1 MHSLSLKLAVEGSG
15 CLCYII
21 SSGGRQSKGKKTVS
35 ILFLSQGQR
44 GRKTLAQKF
53 SPNTS
58 SSMRDFASQS
68 HTYMHRLHIGSNKHR
83 HSISTLTKKAQTH
96 TNTHTLPGPTNIH
109 ACQVERSIQGENRGV
124 RVCAQ
129 VLPGSV

>member
-1 MHSLSLKLAVEGSG
+1 MEGSG

-21 SSGGRQSKGKKTVS
+21 SRGGRQSKGKKTVS

-68 HTYMHRLHIGSNKHR
+68 HTYMHTLHIGSNKHR

-96 TNTHTLPGPTNIH
+96 TQTHTLCLGRLIFTRVRWNGPFRVRTEGCVCVH
-109 ACQVERSIQGENRGV
+109 RSCLVAFNGPV
-124 RVCAQ
+124 V
-129 VLPGSV
+129 